1 MLDILIR
8 KAQSSHG
15 ARGPTFEKCKLELKY
30 LSSRNNLST
39 NPDFETGM
47 EKSQG
52 GSEQAMTQAEKHGWH
67 AF

>member
-8 KAQSSHG
+8 KVQSSHG
-15 ARGPTFEKCKLELKY
+15 SQGSTFEKCKLELKY
-30 LSSRNNLST
+30 LSPRNNLST

-47 EKSQG
+47 AKIQG
-52 GSEQAMTQAEKHGWH
+52 GSEQAMTQAEKRAWQ